1 MDSIIYRKRNKFDK
15 KELYL
20 KKREISQFYD
30 DKIIHTPST
39 YRKVVLK
46 IIKFV
51 KIVTLSDLYNL
62 YLR

>member
-30 DKIIHTPST
+30 EKIIHTPST

-51 KIVTLSDLYNL
+51 NSIS
-62 YLR
+62 